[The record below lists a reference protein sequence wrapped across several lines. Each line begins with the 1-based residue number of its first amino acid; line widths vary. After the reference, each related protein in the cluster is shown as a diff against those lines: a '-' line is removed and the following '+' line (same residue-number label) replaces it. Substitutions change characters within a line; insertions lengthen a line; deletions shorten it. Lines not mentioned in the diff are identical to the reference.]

1 MGGAL
6 GIGTPTLNPAAGFL
20 SSPWITGGSLGVQS
34 PQVLQALQHLLHTH
48 YVEYQQLQQLAQ
60 LVPQQL
66 QLIQQLI
73 HLVAHQQQPYQ
84 PYQPFQPQLQS
95 FAPIFPSASL
105 TGQSAWLGTQAAQ
118 QPLFGGQPG
127 YVM

>member
-6 GIGTPTLNPAAGFL
+6 GIGTPTFNPATAGPF
-20 SSPWITGGSLGVQS
+20 SNQWITGGSVGVQS
-34 PQVLQALQHLLHTH
+34 PQVLQALQHLLHIQYLEH
-48 YVEYQQLQQLAQ
+48 QQLQQLAQ

-66 QLIQQLI
+66 QLIQQVI
-73 HLVAHQQQPYQ
+73 HLVAHQQQPY
-84 PYQPFQPQLQS
+84 PLFQPQPQS
-95 FAPIFPSASL
+95 FAPMFPTATL
-105 TGQSAWLGTQAAQ
+105 TGQSGWLGTPAPQ